1 MSAELLSNRLTR
13 EIFQP
18 PKLWTGG
25 GQTRRCLSRNGLPIM
40 SNAHVRCSCG
50 DALLKLH
57 TLYPHH
63 GDLFIS
69 AEDKSNRAIQR
80 ILGRYIVDPQRQPEI
95 FFDHNSHLTI

>member
-18 PKLWTGG
+18 PKPWTVG
-25 GQTRRCLSRNGLPIM
+25 GQTRRCLLRNGLPIM
-40 SNAHVRCSCG
+40 SNAHVRRGCG

-80 ILGRYIVDPQRQPEI
+80 IFGEI
-95 FFDHNSHLTI
+95 QCGPSATARDLL